1 MDPTIES
8 EEDSEVLGRIHAAFE
23 YADSQGAR
31 LSVEYQS
38 TLWIIR
44 VFLGTLCQ
52 VTIQDIT
59 WSLLTIHIEADW
71 SNKFQYLG
79 HLLGCPFG
87 VRIALKDIERFN
99 MLDKPDPA
107 LFEKLLFFSD
117 FGVVCSALSL

>member
-38 TLWIIR
+38 ALWIIR

-52 VTIQDIT
+52 GTI
-59 WSLLTIHIEADW
+59 
-71 SNKFQYLG
+71 
-79 HLLGCPFG
+79 
-87 VRIALKDIERFN
+87 
-99 MLDKPDPA
+99 
-107 LFEKLLFFSD
+107 
-117 FGVVCSALSL
+117 